1 MTNTPHVRPA
11 MAQAALNLSPPLIR
25 NDLLNDS
32 DFREEYGFTM
42 SAVLSFSGSEVSFQN
57 SLLFD
62 AIRKVLAGAPAEKVI
77 DTKGRKWKLKNISE
91 KEMVPSLSL
100 SRGEWC
106 LKLPSFAVFS
116 PDSSIRLRSLDET
129 ASDVNLPSSVS
140 DLWRNILAERALK
153 NDEVR
158 AFHSE
163 VFDTP
168 VTKMRSISSE
178 ILSGEVSV
186 PSLVPPSRRYFET
199 LVGAYDGSTSIRDYA
214 AGSGKML
221 FEQLSVWKPYD
232 GFLFSLFLSSHSSM
246 TAEINVD
253 LLDRKDL
260 VRAFDFLEKHGD
272 RLSQLGAIEV
282 GLRVLPSR
290 PELEQVLIRL
300 IEQIRDDDV
309 EGQASSLKLFSALF
323 CLVDGE
329 LARSRLLSTEPPFY
343 RRLAALSQAALIH
356 RQIVNLDVDID
367 HFSEWASTNR
377 GWQHY
382 LQSLADMR
390 LEPCWNPNLAIAS
403 QMKAEFFG
411 RIMISSKNYEQ
422 NLTDSQISDLVLTN
436 KAGSL
441 QSLSDFFDPYLPGP
455 LEGGEEAKNI
465 LPAEL
470 EETIEA
476 QLCAEQIAPSSF
488 IALVNSA
495 LLFHIGADKAELAAK
510 GLKLARYRLLNI
522 ESKPELLAILNGLAT
537 VAAVSRSLTLA
548 DELRILVR
556 KYRHDAEFPLAIS
569 EAIEIGLVAAASR
582 TDLNAWREFG
592 GDWLTELAFSDLS
605 GNDGEVLY
613 SYVRCLCDL
622 IPDLW
627 VSCGRADAALTAY
640 NKSLNK

>member
-1 MTNTPHVRPA
+1 MQKWLIRAGLNGNEMMDNPYVKYA
-11 MAQAALNLSPPLIR
+11 LAQAALKFFHPLVC
-25 NDLLNDS
+25 NDLLNES
-32 DFREEYGFTM
+32 GFREEYGLTIDG
-42 SAVLSFSGSEVSFQN
+42 VISFDGSGVSVQ
-57 SLLFD
+57 SSILFD
-62 AIRKVLAGAPAEKVI
+62 AIRKVLSEESVEKVV
-77 DTKGRKWKLKNISE
+77 DTNDQEWELKNSSE
-91 KEMVPSLSL
+91 KRRPPSLSL
-100 SRGEWC
+100 SRGERR
-106 LKLPSFAVFS
+106 LRLPNFAVLS
-116 PDSSIRLRSLDET
+116 PDSSIRLRSLDE
-129 ASDVNLPSSVS
+129 AISDVNLPSSVS
-140 DLWRNILAERALK
+140 DPWRNILAERALE

-158 AFHSE
+158 VFHSE

-178 ILSGEVSV
+178 ILSGEISV

-199 LVGAYDGSTSIRDYA
+199 LVGAYDGSASIRDYA

-390 LEPCWNPNLAIAS
+390 LEPRWNPNLAIAS

-455 LEGGEEAKNI
+455 LEGGRGSEKY
-465 LPAEL
+465 
-470 EETIEA
+470 
-476 QLCAEQIAPSSF
+476 
-488 IALVNSA
+488 
-495 LLFHIGADKAELAAK
+495 LAC
-510 GLKLARYRLLNI
+510 
-522 ESKPELLAILNGLAT
+522 
-537 VAAVSRSLTLA
+537 
-548 DELRILVR
+548 
-556 KYRHDAEFPLAIS
+556 
-569 EAIEIGLVAAASR
+569 R
-582 TDLNAWREFG
+582 TRRN
-592 GDWLTELAFSDLS
+592 
-605 GNDGEVLY
+605 N
-613 SYVRCLCDL
+613 
-622 IPDLW
+622 
-627 VSCGRADAALTAY
+627 
-640 NKSLNK
+640 